1 MQRKHFLTKPKEEET
16 NEEGTCKFH
25 NTLYFSM
32 CEEEAIQFLITTS
45 GVQAIYK
52 AKHCAYGYT
61 PHMSFGAASEDYLQ
75 SQRLVGF

>member
-1 MQRKHFLTKPKEEET
+1 MKKAHVSFT
-16 NEEGTCKFH
+16 
-25 NTLYFSM
+25 TLYTSA
-32 CEEEAIQFLITTS
+32 CVKKEAIQFLITTS